1 MPWMLAGCAGSS
13 SPRAEAQPS
22 VAARTQPDGYPNLNL
37 PVRAAAPQIT
47 EEQRAALTEELSG
60 KRLEPEDGNAAAAS
74 AEAERLRLLAR
85 QQSEETLK
93 RIEAGE

>member
-13 SPRAEAQPS
+13 SPRAETQPS

-37 PVRAAAPQIT
+37 PVQAAAPQIT
-47 EEQRAALTEELSG
+47 EEERAALTEELSG
-60 KRLEPEDGNAAAAS
+60 KRLVAEDGGAAAA
-74 AEAERLRLLAR
+74 ADAERLRLLAR